1 MLTEAVRRRPY
12 AVILFDEIEKAHQD
26 VFNVLLQILED
37 GRLTD
42 GHGRTVDF
50 KNTVIIMTSNIGST
64 YLQEAKDRDENGM
77 LDSET
82 TQKVLDA
89 LRAHFRPEFLNRLD
103 EIIIFKALGKEE
115 IKQIV
120 DIQIE
125 RLRSRLGNRQIDI
138 ELTDKAKQ
146 LLAEEGYDP
155 TYGARPLK
163 RVIQKKIQDVL
174 AVKVLRGEI
183 KDGDKVLIDAKGSEL
198 VFTKK
203 KRKEGEKEEKEE
215 KVSS

>member
-1 MLTEAVRRRPY
+1 
-12 AVILFDEIEKAHQD
+12 
-26 VFNVLLQILED
+26 ILED

-64 YLQEAKDRDENGM
+64 YLQEAKERDEKGM

-89 LRAHFRPEFLNRLD
+89 LRAQFRPEFLNRLD

-125 RLRSRLGNRQIDI
+125 RLRARLANRQIDI

-146 LLAEEGYDP
+146 FLAEEGYDP

-203 KRKEGEKEEKEE
+203 KRKEGEKEEK
-215 KVSS
+215 VST